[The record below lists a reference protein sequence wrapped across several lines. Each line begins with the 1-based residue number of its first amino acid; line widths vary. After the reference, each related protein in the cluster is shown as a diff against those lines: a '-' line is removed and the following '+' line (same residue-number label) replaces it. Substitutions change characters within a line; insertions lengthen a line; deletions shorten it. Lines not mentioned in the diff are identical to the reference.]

1 MPWDR
6 IRRLVKDFLER
17 ERRRPSAV
25 HVVVPA
31 FFVMACSGAL
41 TPRAK
46 LDDTVQETNT
56 AVRFGRSDIAAENV
70 APSARKAYFDR
81 HKSWGGDVR
90 IVDVEYAGTEKVTSE
105 EAVVL
110 VSFGWYRPTEGV
122 LRSTTLKQTWRNEK
136 GTGPWKLCEEERASG
151 DLGLLGESITV
162 LKPEKKNAQFE
173 TTVIR

>member
-6 IRRLVKDFLER
+6 IRRLVKGLLAFEMK
-17 ERRRPSAV
+17 RPRALL
-25 HVVVPA
+25 VPA

-56 AVRFGRSDIAAENV
+56 AIRFGRSDIAMENV
-70 APSARKAYFDR
+70 APASRKAFMDR
-81 HKSWGGDVR
+81 HKNWGGEVR
-90 IVDVEYAGTEKVTSE
+90 IVDVEFAGTEKVSAD
-105 EAVVL
+105 EAVIL

-122 LRSTTLKQTWRNEK
+122 LRATTVKQTWRNDK
-136 GTGPWKLCEEERASG
+136 GTGPWKLFEEERVSG
-151 DLGLLGESITV
+151 DIGLLGEQITV